1 MQQIQSAPPPHLMD
15 LRLAPGPGA
24 HHQQHH
30 QPEKMTTSSRIL
42 YDIPCKVCRDHSS
55 GKHYG
60 IFACDGCAGFFK
72 RSIRRNRQYVCK
84 AKSEGSCVVD
94 KTHRN
99 QCRACRL
106 RKCVEAGMN
115 RDAVQHERGP
125 RNSTLRRQMAMYL
138 KDAMPAHHHP
148 HHHLQLLPPLGPP
161 LPLPPAH
168 LLQQPAPQP
177 SPPSPLGSPRPAL
190 NLALPKLSPRSEDT
204 SGTGS
209 SHGSSPPP
217 PPPAP
222 ALHPRLQFPGAA
234 AAAGAHL
241 NNTVWLQ
248 LQLLGLGA
256 GGGSPPPPPPP
267 PTTTTSTASR
277 SPARSPAHP
286 PPPPAAAARTPP
298 AYMSP
303 GREALPETVCEA
315 AARLL
320 FLNVQ
325 WARGVPAFTG
335 LSLRDQL
342 LLLQESWSELLV
354 LAAAQFALP
363 VGQDVLGLG
372 HEDCRLVLQDTLAK
386 FAALDV
392 DAHEY
397 SCLRAIVLFKTAVER
412 GALVDVAA
420 VAGLQDQAQLML
432 SKYTSASRPDQPCR
446 FGKLLLLLPELRKVH
461 ANAIEDLFFRRTI
474 GSIPIQGIICNMY
487 SGSEP

>member
-1 MQQIQSAPPPHLMD
+1 MQQIQTAPPPHLMD
-15 LRLAPGPGA
+15 LRLHPGVHLQPQP
-24 HHQQHH
+24 QQ
-30 QPEKMTTSSRIL
+30 QQSEKMTTSSRIL

-84 AKSEGSCVVD
+84 AKAEGSCVVD

-115 RDAVQHERGP
+115 KDAVQHERGP

-138 KDAMPAHHHP
+138 KDAMPAHHP
-148 HHHLQLLPPLGPP
+148 HHHHLPLHMPSLGPP
-161 LPLPPAH
+161 LPMAAPLGGHLGALQPPH
-168 LLQQPAPQP
+168 P
-177 SPPSPLGSPRPAL
+177 SPPSPLGSPRAGPAL
-190 NLALPKLSPRSEDT
+190 NLAMPKLSPRSEDT

-217 PPPAP
+217 PPPGHHHHLHQGA
-222 ALHPRLQFPGAA
+222 AGAAHPRLQPGLQYPS
-234 AAAGAHL
+234 AHAK
-241 NNTVWLQ
+241 NTVWLQ

-256 GGGSPPPPPPP
+256 GAGGNLSPPLP
-267 PTTTTSTASR
+267 SR
-277 SPARSPAHP
+277 SPARSPAP
-286 PPPPAAAARTPP
+286 APSPPPAP
-298 AYMSP
+298 
-303 GREALPETVCEA
+303 LPETVCEA

-335 LSLRDQL
+335 LSMRDQL

-397 SCLRAIVLFKTAVER
+397 SCLRAIVLFKTGKHPDR
-412 GALVDVAA
+412 SLK
-420 VAGLQDQAQLML
+420 
-432 SKYTSASRPDQPCR
+432 SSTYSSRPSGD
-446 FGKLLLLLPELRKVH
+446 
-461 ANAIEDLFFRRTI
+461 NAT
-474 GSIPIQGIICNMY
+474 P
-487 SGSEP
+487 

>member
-1 MQQIQSAPPPHLMD
+1 MQQVQSAPPPHLMD
-15 LRLAPGPGA
+15 LRLHP
-24 HHQQHH
+24 HH
-30 QPEKMTTSSRIL
+30 QPPPQQQEKLTPTSSRIL

-125 RNSTLRRQMAMYL
+125 RNSTLRRQMALYL
-138 KDAMPAHHHP
+138 KDAMPHHGMP
-148 HHHLQLLPPLGPP
+148 MLPLGPP
-161 LPLPPAH
+161 MSPE
-168 LLQQPAPQP
+168 P
-177 SPPSPLGSPRPAL
+177 SSR
-190 NLALPKLSPRSEDT
+190 
-204 SGTGS
+204 
-209 SHGSSPPP
+209 SPPP
-217 PPPAP
+217 PPPAVP
-222 ALHPRLQFPGAA
+222 SLP
-234 AAAGAHL
+234 
-241 NNTVWLQ
+241 
-248 LQLLGLGA
+248 
-256 GGGSPPPPPPP
+256 
-267 PTTTTSTASR
+267 
-277 SPARSPAHP
+277 
-286 PPPPAAAARTPP
+286 
-298 AYMSP
+298 
-303 GREALPETVCEA
+303 LPETVCEA

-363 VGQDVLGLG
+363 LGQDALRG
-372 HEDCRLVLQDTLAK
+372 HEDYRLVLQDTLAK
-386 FAALDV
+386 FAALAV

-412 GALVDVAA
+412 GPLVDVPA
-420 VAGLQDQAQLML
+420 VAALQDQAQLML
-432 SKYTSASRPDQPCR
+432 SKYTSAARPDQPCR
-446 FGKLLLLLPELRKVH
+446 FGKLLLLLPELRKVP

-487 SGSEP
+487 SNSEP